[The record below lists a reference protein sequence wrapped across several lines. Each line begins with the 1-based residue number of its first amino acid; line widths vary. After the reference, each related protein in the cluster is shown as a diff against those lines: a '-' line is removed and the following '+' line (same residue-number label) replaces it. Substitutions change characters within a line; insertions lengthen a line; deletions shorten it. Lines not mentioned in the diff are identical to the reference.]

1 MPEKICRTLTL
12 PTLLLALVGCGA
24 VGPTHQLPDVS
35 PGSGWM
41 SQAGG
46 EIDAK
51 VLARWWATL
60 GDPTLEK
67 IVDQALARNLD
78 LRQALAGIEGA
89 RALLARAEA
98 LSTPALL
105 AGGSVQRRR
114 LSTNSPEYNPQRSP
128 SQTVSDVGIDAS
140 WEIDLFGSLQRQR
153 ESASASLQAS
163 EAEAAG
169 LRLGIAAETARSSDS
184 VTSSG

>member
-1 MPEKICRTLTL
+1 MVITPGIDLMFD
-12 PTLLLALVGCGA
+12 LVVSHLEA
-24 VGPTHQLPDVS
+24 RPVVGSGVS

-60 GDPTLEK
+60 ADPTLEK

-89 RALLARAEA
+89 RALLARAVPIWQQTHAQIEA
-98 LSTPALL
+98 PL
-105 AGGSVQRRR
+105 ADPDRLREELNR
-114 LSTNSPEYNPQRSP
+114 LS
-128 SQTVSDVGIDAS
+128 
-140 WEIDLFGSLQRQR
+140 
-153 ESASASLQAS
+153 
-163 EAEAAG
+163 
-169 LRLGIAAETARSSDS
+169 RLTL
-184 VTSSG
+184 

>member
-35 PGSGWM
+35 PRSGWM

-89 RALLARAEA
+89 RALLARAVPIWQQTHAQIEA
-98 LSTPALL
+98 PL
-105 AGGSVQRRR
+105 ADPDRLREELNR
-114 LSTNSPEYNPQRSP
+114 LS
-128 SQTVSDVGIDAS
+128 
-140 WEIDLFGSLQRQR
+140 
-153 ESASASLQAS
+153 
-163 EAEAAG
+163 
-169 LRLGIAAETARSSDS
+169 RLTL
-184 VTSSG
+184 

>member
-51 VLARWWATL
+51 ALARWWATL

-105 AGGSVQRRR
+105 AGGRDRSQPAATADPEPGDQQSHAGVCRTRRGDF
-114 LSTNSPEYNPQRSP
+114 PP
-128 SQTVSDVGIDAS
+128 
-140 WEIDLFGSLQRQR
+140 
-153 ESASASLQAS
+153 
-163 EAEAAG
+163 
-169 LRLGIAAETARSSDS
+169 
-184 VTSSG
+184 